1 MVIGVNS
8 LVKQDI
14 GYMNEVHKSS
24 FAIKMD
30 FGRRHFICL
39 LLREENRPDLLR
51 PDAFVRKFFY
61 LCNNLTNKID

>member
-39 LLREENRPDLLR
+39 LLREENRHDLLH
-51 PDAFVRKFFY
+51 PDAYVIKVVYF
-61 LCNNLTNKID
+61 CNNLTNKID

>member
-14 GYMNEVHKSS
+14 GYMNEVRKNSI
-24 FAIKMD
+24 AIKMD

-39 LLREENRPDLLR
+39 LLREDNRHDLLR
-51 PDAFVRKFFY
+51 PDAYVKKFF
-61 LCNNLTNKID
+61 TFAII